1 MASGYFHFFRQPR
14 VIYRLDNPS
23 KLSMIEMLIFQQEG
37 MDMEDRFEQF
47 TALITLINR

>member
-1 MASGYFHFFRQPR
+1 MASGYFRFFRVPCAT
-14 VIYRLDNPS
+14 YRLDNPS
-23 KLSMIEMLIFQQEG
+23 KLSMIKMLIFQQEG